1 MPCCGVADFPIN
13 DAMRILAEEVRAYD
27 EPIVTR
33 QVREKRDP
41 YKVLISTLISLRTK
55 DEVTRAASERLY
67 AMADN
72 PHDMLRLTQE
82 EIEKAIFPAGFFR
95 NKAVNIIDISRRLV
109 EEFAGKVPDD
119 IDTLLSF
126 KGVGRKT
133 ANLVLT
139 LGFARAGICVD
150 THVHRITNRWG
161 YVNTGSPDETE
172 MRLREI
178 LPPQHWIPINDYLV
192 TWGQNVCK
200 PVSPWCSRCALS
212 KICAA
217 VGVKKSR

>member
-1 MPCCGVADFPIN
+1 
-13 DAMRILAEEVRAYD
+13 MRILAEEVQAYE

-41 YKVLISTLISLRTK
+41 YKVLISTVISLRTK
-55 DEVTRAASERLY
+55 DDVTRAASERLY
-67 AMADN
+67 ALADN
-72 PHDMLRLTQE
+72 PQDMCRLDIETV
-82 EIEKAIFPAGFFR
+82 EKAIYPAGFYH
-95 NKAVNIIDISRRLV
+95 NKAANIIEISRRLV
-109 EEFAGKVPDD
+109 EEFNGRVPDD
-119 IDTLLSF
+119 LDTLLTF
-126 KGVGRKT
+126 NGVGRKT

-139 LGFARAGICVD
+139 LGFAKPGICVD

-161 YVNTGSPDETE
+161 YVTTKSPDETE

-217 VGVKKSR
+217 AGVEKSR